1 MTSRPS
7 VSESSWWTGWP
18 AFQPE
23 VQGGTVPVI
32 SERKGLTDARLQIH
46 RGRVRLFRA
55 SHPRSAASRDVS
67 HASHGT
73 SWDVSQKK
81 KYKKQKQMTQG
92 CFRTWPSCNSLRSF
106 GIYWSIWE
114 NKSCT
119 PCRQK
124 ERQNTWRS
132 CCCGCP
138 SQQQCLAYFP
148 PDNQGRR
155 PPGATPDLGSRD
167 TDAGQK
173 PMLKLEGMLHL
184 AHRALGL
191 DYSAASWSPFLC
203 FSILPQV
210 CFIRTILCWVFSFSN
225 CTKIHKTFL
234 QSSWKA
240 VPKNC

>member
-1 MTSRPS
+1 
-7 VSESSWWTGWP
+7 
-18 AFQPE
+18 
-23 VQGGTVPVI
+23 
-32 SERKGLTDARLQIH
+32 
-46 RGRVRLFRA
+46 
-55 SHPRSAASRDVS
+55 
-67 HASHGT
+67 
-73 SWDVSQKK
+73 
-81 KYKKQKQMTQG
+81 MTQG

-173 PMLKLEGMLHL
+173 PTLKLEGMLHL

-240 VPKNC
+240 VPKNCNYFAKEYMDLIKNEFTSLFRCLSSLSLSQSMLHLWTDKISFFPAQSIWNVLPCFSIASMFSKDKNNEIRASLTLSFPAKKNS